1 MNSGKVLIMR
11 VVRSAHIAFALTALL
26 AISLP
31 RQATAQSADALA
43 AADRLITVQN
53 LDATM
58 MDMAVNVSA
67 QLPGATEAQ
76 KKSFIAEMT
85 SKDFLNRYKS
95 LVRVT
100 FAKHLSVE
108 ELNALSDFYSRPIA
122 ASAMKK
128 MGVTMGELMP
138 FIQAEIPGIVA
149 RVMKAP

>member
-1 MNSGKVLIMR
+1 MR
-11 VVRSAHIAFALTALL
+11 TARSAHIAFALTAVL
-26 AISLP
+26 AFSLP
-31 RQATAQSADALA
+31 RLAAAQSADALA

-67 QLPGATEAQ
+67 QLPGATEGQ

-85 SKDFLNRYKS
+85 SKDFMTRYKGF
-95 LVRVT
+95 VRVA

-108 ELNALSDFYSRPIA
+108 EMNALSDFYAKPIA

-128 MGVTMGELMP
+128 MGVTMAEVMP
-138 FIQAEIPGIVA
+138 FIQTEIPGIVA

>member
-1 MNSGKVLIMR
+1 MR
-11 VVRSAHIAFALTALL
+11 TALPARIVFALLGWLAVLL
-26 AISLP
+26 PGHAI
-31 RQATAQSADALA
+31 AQTADALA

-67 QLPGATEAQ
+67 QLPGATEGH

-85 SKDFLNRYKS
+85 SKDFLNRYKGF
-95 LVRVT
+95 VRVA

-108 ELNALSDFYSRPIA
+108 EMNALSDFYSKPIA

-128 MGVTMGELMP
+128 MGATMAEVMP

>member
-1 MNSGKVLIMR
+1 MR
-11 VVRSAHIAFALTALL
+11 TALPARIVFALLGWL
-26 AISLP
+26 AVSLP
-31 RQATAQSADALA
+31 GHAIAQTADALA

-67 QLPGATEAQ
+67 QLPGATEGQ

-85 SKDFLNRYKS
+85 SKDFLNRYKGF
-95 LVRVT
+95 VRVA

-108 ELNALSDFYSRPIA
+108 EMNALSDFYSKPIA

-128 MGVTMGELMP
+128 MGATMAEVMP